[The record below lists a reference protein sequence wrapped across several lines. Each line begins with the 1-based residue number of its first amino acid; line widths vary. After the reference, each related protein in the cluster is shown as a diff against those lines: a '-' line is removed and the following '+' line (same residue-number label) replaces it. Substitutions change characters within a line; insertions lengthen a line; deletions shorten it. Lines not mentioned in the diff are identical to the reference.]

1 MRRLGYVLLLAF
13 VIACKGGGG
22 GGSVITPVVV
32 ANGVYQVCQDQTD
45 DGVSFR
51 STVYLNESML
61 SEVSIYYTGLG
72 CGAGNEDYEERAT
85 YSYTKSGGS
94 YRLVFEGLTATSL
107 SNSDLTWNNT
117 NTYCGYNNWLLNV
130 PKTILGQSCL
140 GDTIS
145 QGDFQDVTVSNAGT
159 GLVVVAPG
167 GTFTYALTGAW
178 NFANQGQ
185 TVSNGNWA
193 YYDGASGAYLTTNG
207 GSYTISYFDK
217 TTMRYFTE
225 NGTYTSANNV
235 MQITVGTYSHPC
247 ATDGGTTTP
256 QNFTQTAFSL
266 ALQGESANE
275 GLLFEKVS
283 FTQAQ
288 FISSVLSGGY
298 TAGCF

>member
-22 GGSVITPVVV
+22 GSSVISSAAV

-61 SEVSIYYTGLG
+61 SEVSVYYTGLG

-85 YSYTKSGGS
+85 YSYTKSGAS

-117 NTYCGYNNWLLNV
+117 NTYCGYANWALNV
-130 PKTILGQSCL
+130 PKNILGQSCQ

-145 QGDFQDVTVSNAGT
+145 QGDFNDVTVSNSGT

-167 GTFTYALTGAW
+167 GTFTYSLTGAW

-185 TVSNGNWA
+185 TIANGNWG
-193 YYDGASGAYLTTNG
+193 YYDGAFGAYLVTNN
-207 GSYTISYFDK
+207 GSYTISYFDQS
-217 TTMRYFTE
+217 TMRYFTE
-225 NGTYTSANNV
+225 TGTYTSANNV
-235 MQITVGTYSHPC
+235 MQITVGSYSPDC
-247 ATDGGTTTP
+247 GDDEGSTEA
-256 QNFTQTAFSL
+256 QNFSQTSFSL
-266 ALQGESANE
+266 ALQGEAANE
-275 GLLFEKVS
+275 GLLFEKVAL
-283 FTQAQ
+283 TELQ
-288 FISSVLSGGY
+288 FLNVLLRGGY
-298 TAGCF
+298 STGCF